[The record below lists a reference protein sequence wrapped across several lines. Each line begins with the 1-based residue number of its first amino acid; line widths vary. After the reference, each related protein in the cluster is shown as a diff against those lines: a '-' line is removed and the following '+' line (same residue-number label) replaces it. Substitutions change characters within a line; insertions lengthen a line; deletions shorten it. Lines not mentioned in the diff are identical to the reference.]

1 MNRRDLL
8 ALGSASLLGGPAFA
22 SSSEATF
29 IVFIWARSA
38 VFFFFSSAC
47 FDTSR

>member
-22 SSSEATF
+22 STARTILTGGLIHTGVTGQGPAEA
-29 IVFIWARSA
+29 IAI
-38 VFFFFSSAC
+38 
-47 FDTSR
+47 